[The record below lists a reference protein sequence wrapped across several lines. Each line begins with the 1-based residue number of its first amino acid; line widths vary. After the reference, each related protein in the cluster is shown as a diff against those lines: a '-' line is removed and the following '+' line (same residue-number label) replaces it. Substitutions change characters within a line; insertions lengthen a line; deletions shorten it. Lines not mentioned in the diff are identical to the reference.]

1 MVFELLLIHIKFR
14 ENGLRGTSKMLMS
27 MQQISTM
34 HHGRNSDH
42 ANEVMRFP
50 GLEMFIYG
58 ERITKK
64 RVNSCKNE

>member
-1 MVFELLLIHIKFR
+1 
-14 ENGLRGTSKMLMS
+14 
-27 MQQISTM
+27 M

-58 ERITKK
+58 ERVKTARLIYWMSIEVKK
-64 RVNSCKNE
+64 NQGFQQYAYRV

>member
-1 MVFELLLIHIKFR
+1 M
-14 ENGLRGTSKMLMS
+14 KMLMS

-50 GLEMFIYG
+50 GLEMFVYG
-58 ERITKK
+58 ERFTKK
-64 RVNSCKNE
+64 RVNSQKNE